1 MFPQR
6 ESVVEKRL
14 RNAVGE
20 FDTFVTAIRR
30 HPPRY
35 KEQLTN
41 MELLHILQQENIVY
55 IDAVRNIATTLIQQ
69 MRGSSCN
76 LFKTAE
82 LFGIEPYWVAA
93 IMQKQVNGWDYGE
106 NSKRGILALV

>member
-6 ESVVEKRL
+6 ESVVERRL
-14 RNAVGE
+14 RNATGE
-20 FDTFVTAIRR
+20 FDAFVTAIRR

-35 KEQLTN
+35 KNQMDNT
-41 MELLHILQQENIVY
+41 ELLYVLEHENVVY
-55 IDAVRNIATTLIQQ
+55 IDAVRNIATTLIEK
-69 MRGSSCN
+69 MRGSCH

-93 IMQKQVNGWDYGE
+93 IMQKQVHGLGLWE
-106 NSKRGILALV
+106 KLPKRGILALL